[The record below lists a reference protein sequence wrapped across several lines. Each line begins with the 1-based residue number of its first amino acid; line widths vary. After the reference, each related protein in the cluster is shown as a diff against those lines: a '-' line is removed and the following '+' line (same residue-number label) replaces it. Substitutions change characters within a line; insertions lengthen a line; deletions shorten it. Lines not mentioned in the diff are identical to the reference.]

1 MQLPTPTRQVK
12 STSRQT
18 RNSSSPTQ
26 ILSQELSLMRPTPS
40 SRGNGNIQPTPHP
53 MLASDT
59 FMTKNRTKGKN
70 PRPSFLISHDLGN
83 TKSVS
88 PIATIQDA
96 RPLHPSRSFTRT
108 ENPSFEL
115 INRMSPSMENSL
127 DPWELSNS
135 RKEKTDQSLFQT
147 KEQKENTSSLMPCNS
162 CPNTKED
169 NPLLCLSNNLM

>member
-1 MQLPTPTRQVK
+1 MQLQTLTHQVK

-26 ILSQELSLMRPTPS
+26 ILSQELSLMRPAPF
-40 SRGNGNIQPTPHP
+40 SRENGNTQPTPHP

-59 FMTKNRTKGKN
+59 SMTKNRTKGKN

-96 RPLHPSRSFTRT
+96 RPLRPSRSFTRT
-108 ENPSFEL
+108 ENPSSGL

-127 DPWELSNS
+127 DPWEPTNS
-135 RKEKTDQSLFQT
+135 RKEKKDQSLFQT
-147 KEQKENTSSLMPCNS
+147 KEQKENTSSLMPSNS